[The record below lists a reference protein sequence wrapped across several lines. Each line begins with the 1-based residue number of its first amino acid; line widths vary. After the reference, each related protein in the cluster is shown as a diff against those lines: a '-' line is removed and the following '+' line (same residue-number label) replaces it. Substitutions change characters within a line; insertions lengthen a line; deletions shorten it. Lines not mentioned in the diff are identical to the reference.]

1 MLLRGQNA
9 RVLMVRVAKKQACG
23 GGMSEF
29 ISNFV
34 RRATQ
39 VAVVRMETRYGTSR
53 EQ

>member
-1 MLLRGQNA
+1 
-9 RVLMVRVAKKQACG
+9 MVRVAKKQACG

-39 VAVVRMETRYGTSR
+39 AAVVRMETRYGTSR

>member
-1 MLLRGQNA
+1 MA
-9 RVLMVRVAKKQACG
+9 RVAKKQTCG

-39 VAVVRMETRYGTSR
+39 AVAMLVETCHGTFR